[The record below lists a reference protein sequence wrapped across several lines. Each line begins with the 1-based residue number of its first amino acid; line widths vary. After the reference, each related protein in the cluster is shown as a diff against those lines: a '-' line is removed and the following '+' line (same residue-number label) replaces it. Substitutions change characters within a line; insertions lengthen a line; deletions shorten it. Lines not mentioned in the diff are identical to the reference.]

1 LSVAFRSFG
10 EPLTGLA
17 PENLLHEDSRGL
29 LAACLRHAA
38 FEVIELRR
46 LKAGQA
52 AWDIIVVDC
61 SDGTVPSRNATGIRN
76 RERLALLHCPEWKT
90 PHEVRALRSDF
101 PATLHQNHVHADEP
115 ASLCLY
121 FEPWTAVERDWTP
134 QRHLERILWW
144 LRDTARETLHRGDQP
159 LEQLYFEPPYEIV
172 LPPDFDQKSA
182 DPAQVLCFAPIPFPG
197 GEPRVFRAVFTTTER
212 AEKAQM
218 PFSDW
223 LVITPS
229 PLDHAAVQRYP
240 STLGELHEQFAARG
254 SGIHAD
260 LRAAIT
266 AAVPASGIEKQ
277 KANFT
282 LIFIKASVRRSPDG
296 PAERTDP
303 RIFCIHADLATIGLS
318 CGALISGHDGKAYV
332 DRMAGL
338 TAFAGSTPVA
348 PNDWQSLAIEPI
360 GLGMA
365 VTPVWARR
373 ASGIAADAEFP
384 AILAGVGA
392 LGSVLAD
399 LWARE
404 GWGRWTYID
413 DDYIRPHNV
422 IRHLARDEHIGRSKA
437 ELVRDIT
444 NETFYSGQLTNV
456 AIHAKV
462 TDRSDEALATAR
474 AQAKLLVDATTMLE
488 VPRDLSAQAEGP
500 RMASVFLTPS
510 GLGSVLLLED
520 EARSIPLHALE
531 AQYYRGILDNP
542 WGADHL
548 KGHHGGL
555 WVGAGC
561 RDISAV
567 LSQENIH
574 LHGAILAR
582 QLRLLSAGPAAQMRL
597 WHLDQDS
604 GALAAHN
611 LAVSSVRGSQGGEWK
626 VVYDQAL
633 EDKLTAMRA
642 RGLPNETG
650 GILLGYFDQK
660 LKMVHLVDAL
670 PAPVDSEAAPNG
682 FTRGKQ
688 GLTEIR
694 EECLRRTAHIVD
706 YVGDWHSHP
715 QGVAARPSTA
725 DLSLIAQLTAAM
737 AQDGLPALM
746 LIVGE
751 SGIGFTL
758 ELSSA
763 HDS

>member
-10 EPLTGLA
+10 ELLTGLA
-17 PENLLHEDSRGL
+17 PESLHHEESRRLLG
-29 LAACLRHAA
+29 ACLRHPA

-46 LKAGQA
+46 LRLGEAIA
-52 AWDIIVVDC
+52 DVIVVDC
-61 SDGTVPSRNATGIRN
+61 SDGTVPSRNAVGIHN
-76 RERLALLHCPEWKT
+76 RERLALLHCPERKL

-101 PATLHQNHVHADEP
+101 PATLHQNHVHPGEP

-121 FEPWTAVERDWTP
+121 FEPWSAVERDWTP

-182 DPAQVLCFAPIPFPG
+182 DPAQVLCFVPIAFPG
-197 GEPRVFRAVFTTTER
+197 GEPRVFRGVFTTTER

-229 PLDHAAVQRYP
+229 PLDHAPVQRYP
-240 STLGELHEQFAARG
+240 WTLGELHEQFAARG
-254 SGIHAD
+254 SGIRAE
-260 LRAAIT
+260 LQAAIK
-266 AAVPASGIEKQ
+266 AAVPPSGIEKQ

-282 LIFIKASVRRSPDG
+282 LLFVKASVRRTPEG
-296 PAERTDP
+296 LPERTDP
-303 RIFCIHADLATIGLS
+303 RIFCIHADLATVGLS

-338 TAFAGSTPVA
+338 TALAGNA
-348 PNDWQSLAIEPI
+348 PAASNDWQNLTIEPI

-365 VTPVWARR
+365 VTPAWARR
-373 ASGIAADAEFP
+373 ASGIAAEGADFP

-404 GWGRWTYID
+404 GWGHWTYVD

-422 IRHLARDEHIGRSKA
+422 IRHLARDAQIGRSKA
-437 ELVRDIT
+437 ELVREIT
-444 NETFYSGQLTNV
+444 NGTFYSGQLTNLC
-456 AIHAKV
+456 IHAKI
-462 TDRSDEALATAR
+462 TDRSHEALAAAR
-474 AQAKLLVDATTMLE
+474 AQARLLVDATTTLE
-488 VPRDLSAQAEGP
+488 VPRDLSAQSDGP

-520 EARSIPLHALE
+520 ESRSIPLHALE
-531 AQYYRGILDNP
+531 AQYYRGILNNP

-567 LSQENIH
+567 LSEENIH
-574 LHGAILAR
+574 LHGATLAR
-582 QLRLLSAGPAAQMRL
+582 QLRLLSAAPAAQMRL
-597 WHLDQDS
+597 WYLDQDS
-604 GALAAHN
+604 GALAAHE
-611 LAVSSVRGSQGGEWK
+611 LAESSVRASQCGEWK
-626 VVYDQAL
+626 VIYDQAL

-670 PAPVDSEAAPNG
+670 PAPVDSEAAPDG

-694 EECLRRTAHIVD
+694 DECLRRTAHIVD

-725 DLSLIAQLTAAM
+725 DLALIAQLTAAM

-751 SGIGFTL
+751 RGIGFTL
-758 ELSSA
+758 GTGLGS
-763 HDS
+763 

>member
-1 LSVAFRSFG
+1 MSVAFRSFG
-10 EPLTGLA
+10 EPLTGLE
-17 PENLLHEDSRGL
+17 PDNLLHEHSRRL

-46 LKAGQA
+46 LKVGQILA
-52 AWDIIVVDC
+52 DIIVVDC
-61 SDGTVPSRNATGIRN
+61 SDGTVPSRNAVGIHN
-76 RERLALLHCPEWKT
+76 RERLALLHCPELKL

-101 PATLHQNHVHADEP
+101 PATLHQNHVHAGDP

-159 LEQLYFEPPYEIV
+159 LEQLYFVPPYEIV

-182 DPAQVLCFAPIPFPG
+182 DPSQVLCFVPIAFPD
-197 GEPRVFRAVFTTTER
+197 GEPRVFRAIFKAKEQ
-212 AEKAQM
+212 AEKAQA

-223 LVITPS
+223 LVIAPS
-229 PLDHAAVQRYP
+229 PLDHAPVQRYP
-240 STLGELHEQFAARG
+240 WTLGELHDQFAARG
-254 SGIHAD
+254 SGVHAE
-260 LRAAIT
+260 LQAAIK
-266 AAVPASGIEKQ
+266 AAVPASGIAQQ

-282 LIFIKASVRRSPDG
+282 LLFIKASVRRTADG
-296 PAERTDP
+296 PPERKDP
-303 RIFCIHADLATIGLS
+303 QIFCIHADLATIGLS

-338 TAFAGSTPVA
+338 TALAASTPA
-348 PNDWQSLAIEPI
+348 TPDDWQSLTIEPI

-365 VTPVWARR
+365 VTPAWARR
-373 ASGIAADAEFP
+373 ASGIASEGAEFP

-404 GWGRWTYID
+404 GWGRWTYVD

-422 IRHLARDEHIGRSKA
+422 VRNLARDAHIGRSKA

-444 NETFYSGQLTNV
+444 NATFFPGQLTSV

-462 TDRSDEALATAR
+462 TDRSNEALSAALVQAT
-474 AQAKLLVDATTMLE
+474 LLVDATTTLE
-488 VPRDLSAQAEGP
+488 VPRDLSARADGP
-500 RMASVFLTPS
+500 RLASVFLTPS
-510 GLGSVLLLED
+510 GLASSLLLED
-520 EARSIPLHALE
+520 RSRSIPLHALE
-531 AQYYRGILDNP
+531 AQYYRAILNSS

-567 LSQENIH
+567 LSEEDIH
-574 LHGAILAR
+574 LHGATFAR
-582 QLRLLSAGPAAQMRL
+582 QLRLLSAAEPAQMRV

-604 GALAAHN
+604 GALAAYSVP
-611 LAVSSVRGSQGGEWK
+611 VSSIHVYQCGEWQ
-626 VVYDQAL
+626 VICDRELQ
-633 EDKLTAMRA
+633 EKLVSMRQ

-660 LKMVHLVDAL
+660 LKMLHLVDAL
-670 PAPVDSEAAPNG
+670 PAPLDSEAAPDG

-694 EECLRRTAHIVD
+694 DECLRRAANIVD

-715 QGVAARPSTA
+715 RGVAAPPSTT
-725 DLSLIAQLTAAM
+725 DLGLIAQLTATM

-751 SGIGFTL
+751 SGIGVTL
-758 ELSSA
+758 GTGLGS
-763 HDS
+763 

>member
-1 LSVAFRSFG
+1 MSSAFRSFG
-10 EPLTGLA
+10 ELLTRIA
-17 PENLLHEDSRGL
+17 PEDLVHEESRRLLV
-29 LAACLRHAA
+29 ACLRHSA
-38 FEVIELRR
+38 FEVVELRR
-46 LKAGQA
+46 LKVSGATA
-52 AWDIIVVDC
+52 DIIVVDC
-61 SDGTVPSRNATGIRN
+61 SDGTVPSRNAVGIHN
-76 RERLALLHCPEWKT
+76 RERLALLHCPELT
-90 PHEVRALRSDF
+90 LPHQVRALRSDF
-101 PATLHQNHVHADEP
+101 PATLHQNHVHAGEP

-121 FEPWTAVERDWTP
+121 FEPWSAVERDWTP

-159 LEQLYFEPPYEIV
+159 LEQLYFVPPYEIV

-182 DPAQVLCFAPIPFPG
+182 DPAQVLCFVPIAFPT
-197 GEPRVFRAVFTTTER
+197 GEPRVFRAVFTTAER
-212 AEKAQM
+212 ADKAQM

-229 PLDHAAVQRYP
+229 PLDHAPVQRYP
-240 STLGELHEQFAARG
+240 WTLGELHEQFAARG
-254 SGIHAD
+254 SGI
-260 LRAAIT
+260 RAELQVAIK

-282 LIFIKASVRRSPDG
+282 LLFIKASVRRTPDG
-296 PAERTDP
+296 PPERADP

-338 TAFAGSTPVA
+338 MALGASTPAA
-348 PNDWQSLAIEPI
+348 PDDWRDLPIEPI

-365 VTPVWARR
+365 VTPAWARR
-373 ASGIAADAEFP
+373 ASGIAAEGAEFS

-399 LWARE
+399 LWTRE
-404 GWGRWTYID
+404 GWGRWTYVD

-422 IRHLARDEHIGRSKA
+422 IRHLAHDAHIGRSKA

-444 NETFYSGQLTNV
+444 NGTFYSGQLTNV

-462 TDRSDEALATAR
+462 TDSPHKALAA
-474 AQAKLLVDATTMLE
+474 ALAEAKLLVDATTTLE
-488 VPRDLSAQAEGP
+488 VPRDLSARAGGP
-500 RMASVFLTPS
+500 RVASVFLTPS

-520 EARSIPLHALE
+520 GSRSIPLHAIE
-531 AQYYRGILDNP
+531 AQYYRAILNNP

-567 LSQENIH
+567 LSEENIH
-574 LHGAILAR
+574 LHAATLAR
-582 QLRLLSAGPAAQMRL
+582 QLRLLSAAPAAQMRI

-604 GALAAHN
+604 GALATHN
-611 LAVSSVRGSQGGEWK
+611 LAVSSVRTYGCGEWR
-626 VVYDQAL
+626 VIYDQAL
-633 EDKLTAMRA
+633 EEKLIAMRA

-660 LKMVHLVDAL
+660 LKMLHLVDAL
-670 PAPVDSEAAPNG
+670 PAPVDSETAPDG

-694 EECLRRTAHIVD
+694 DECLRRTAHIVD

-715 QGVAARPSTA
+715 RGVAARPSTT
-725 DLSLIAQLTAAM
+725 DLGLIAQLTATM

-751 SGIGFTL
+751 RGIGVTL
-758 ELSSA
+758 GTGLGS
-763 HDS
+763 